1 MTKKERQEQQNKINE
16 ILENFSNVTFK
27 PEGLGALEFE
37 KEVFSNKFE
46 VETVKFRIERV
57 AMQVAEK
64 LEDEKEDIKAAGKI
78 LKTFIA
84 EPSDAR
90 SVQFFE
96 LDYNAMKEIVELISE
111 FQVAPFLFTERARA
125 TKETV
130 AE

>member
-1 MTKKERQEQQNKINE
+1 MNIRERQEQQNKINE

-37 KEVFSNKFE
+37 KEVFSKKFE

-64 LEDEKEDIKAAGKI
+64 LEDEKEMTAAEKI

>member
-1 MTKKERQEQQNKINE
+1 
-16 ILENFSNVTFK
+16 
-27 PEGLGALEFE
+27 
-37 KEVFSNKFE
+37 
-46 VETVKFRIERV
+46 
-57 AMQVAEK
+57 MQVAEK
-64 LEDEKEDIKAAGKI
+64 LEDEKEDIKAAEKI

-96 LDYNAMKEIVELISE
+96 LDYNAMKEIIELISE

>member
-1 MTKKERQEQQNKINE
+1 MNIRERQEQQNKINE

-37 KEVFSNKFE
+37 KEVFSKKFE

-64 LEDEKEDIKAAGKI
+64 LEDEKEDIKAAEKI

-90 SVQFFE
+90 FVQFFE

-111 FQVAPFLFTERARA
+111 FQVAPFLFTERART

>member
-37 KEVFSNKFE
+37 KEVFSKKFE

-64 LEDEKEDIKAAGKI
+64 LEDEKEDIKAAEKI

>member
-1 MTKKERQEQQNKINE
+1 MNIRERQEQQNKINE

-37 KEVFSNKFE
+37 KEVFSKKFE

-64 LEDEKEDIKAAGKI
+64 LEDEKEDIKAAEKI

>member
-37 KEVFSNKFE
+37 KEVFSNNFE

-64 LEDEKEDIKAAGKI
+64 LEDEKEDSKAAGKI

>member
-1 MTKKERQEQQNKINE
+1 MNIRERQEQQNKINE

-37 KEVFSNKFE
+37 KEVFSKKFE

-64 LEDEKEDIKAAGKI
+64 LEDEKEDIKAAEKI

-90 SVQFFE
+90 FVQFFE

>member
-37 KEVFSNKFE
+37 KEVFSNNFE
-46 VETVKFRIERV
+46 VETVRFRIERV

-64 LEDEKEDIKAAGKI
+64 LEDEKEDSKAAGKI

-111 FQVAPFLFTERARA
+111 FQVTPFLFTERARA
-125 TKETV
+125 T
-130 AE
+130 AEAVTG

>member
-37 KEVFSNKFE
+37 KEVFSNNFE
-46 VETVKFRIERV
+46 VETVRFRIERV

-64 LEDEKEDIKAAGKI
+64 LEDEKEDSKAAGKI

>member
-37 KEVFSNKFE
+37 KEVFSKNFE

-64 LEDEKEDIKAAGKI
+64 LEDEKDDIKAAEKI

-125 TKETV
+125 AKETV

>member
-37 KEVFSNKFE
+37 KEVFSKKFE

-64 LEDEKEDIKAAGKI
+64 LEDEKEDSKAAEKI

>member
-37 KEVFSNKFE
+37 KEVFSKNFE

-64 LEDEKEDIKAAGKI
+64 LEDEKEDIKAAEKI

>member
-37 KEVFSNKFE
+37 KEVFSKKFE

-64 LEDEKEDIKAAGKI
+64 LEDEKGEIKAAEKI

-84 EPSDAR
+84 EPSEAR

-130 AE
+130 AG